1 MPAIARAAKQP
12 SAPAVRDEAPEVPP
26 IAPAARTLGVTSQ
39 EEPANKT
46 APRSPRRP
54 LVRGGLFPL
63 LPLALIAGA
72 NWYVTGGQVMSTDDA
87 YVEAEKVGISTDFSG
102 RRNAK
107 RAKSAP
113 AALANSARGRGG
125 TSVPFRLAAG
135 SAPRPC
141 WFTSRRFSK
150 AIFQGDEGP
159 ADGWPIIRRALSAL
173 GIRAGLG
180 AGAQVAEGRWPAG
193 PWQAQVPGV
202 SSRRRRHRSHGLAVA
217 PNLPERRLTV
227 APKRV
232 WCRHHHC
239 GDSGRMARSRGR
251 HRLVPP
257 ANGRFRDARADAPA
271 MGYRWIAD
279 GLVS

>member
-1 MPAIARAAKQP
+1 VTMPAIARAAKQP

-63 LPLALIAGA
+63 LQLALIAGA

-87 YVEAEKVGISTDFSG
+87 YVEAEKVGISTDVSG

-135 SAPRPC
+135 SAPWSC
-141 WFTSRRFSK
+141 WFTSRRFFK
-150 AIFQGDEGP
+150 AIFQGDEGRRWLANYP
-159 ADGWPIIRRALSAL
+159 ACAFGAGHSGRPRSGCASCRGSMACGPVASASSRCKFKATTASFAWPCRRA
-173 GIRAGLG
+173 
-180 AGAQVAEGRWPAG
+180 EPAG
-193 PWQAQVPGV
+193 TQV
-202 SSRRRRHRSHGLAVA
+202 
-217 PNLPERRLTV
+217 
-227 APKRV
+227 
-232 WCRHHHC
+232 
-239 GDSGRMARSRGR
+239 DRGAKAG
-251 HRLVPP
+251 LVPP
-257 ANGRFRDARADAPA
+257 SPLWGQRKDGAIARSSSTCSAGKWPVSRCASGCP
-271 MGYRWIAD
+271 GD
-279 GLVS
+279 GLSMDCG